1 MLTWMNQNSGLLAA
15 LAGILALVAVFLLK
29 AGQSGQLRRLNERL
43 RRENARLLE
52 EIQRESDLFSKA
64 SEAMETRQERLRTSL
79 DERME
84 AVRLSSENS
93 ANELRRTL
101 DQRLDSLTRSNAQS
115 LQEMRKTV
123 DERLATTLEGKLGE
137 SFKLVNDQLSRVH
150 KGLGEMQN
158 LASSVG
164 DLKKVLTNVKTR
176 GVRGEVR
183 LRALF
188 EQNLAPGQYEENAQ
202 IVPGS
207 QERVEFAVRIPS
219 AEGEGALLPVD
230 SKFPQEDYL
239 RLVDASQ
246 AGDAQG
252 VAKARQAL
260 ERAILEQAK
269 KIAEKYI
276 CPPGT
281 TDFAVLFLPVE
292 SLYAEAISLPGLTDK
307 LQTRFRVMLAG
318 PSTFSALLTSLQMGL
333 RTCALEKRSG
343 EILKLLEGV
352 NQEFQ
357 KFGET
362 IVRARL
368 KLEQAGNELDNVDT
382 RTRAIN
388 RRLRDIGEE

>member
-29 AGQSGQLRRLNERL
+29 AGQNGQLRRLNERL

-176 GVRGEVR
+176 GVWGEVR

-352 NQEFQ
+352 KQEFQ

>member
-64 SEAMETRQERLRTSL
+64 SEAMDTRQERLRTSL

-176 GVRGEVR
+176 GVWGEVR

-252 VAKARQAL
+252 VA
-260 ERAILEQAK
+260 
-269 KIAEKYI
+269 
-276 CPPGT
+276 
-281 TDFAVLFLPVE
+281 
-292 SLYAEAISLPGLTDK
+292 
-307 LQTRFRVMLAG
+307 
-318 PSTFSALLTSLQMGL
+318 
-333 RTCALEKRSG
+333 
-343 EILKLLEGV
+343 
-352 NQEFQ
+352 
-357 KFGET
+357 
-362 IVRARL
+362 
-368 KLEQAGNELDNVDT
+368 
-382 RTRAIN
+382 
-388 RRLRDIGEE
+388 

>member
-1 MLTWMNQNSGLLAA
+1 MLIWMNQNSGLLAA

-29 AGQSGQLRRLNERL
+29 AGQSAQLRRLNERL

-176 GVRGEVR
+176 GVWGEVR

-352 NQEFQ
+352 KQEFQ

>member
-64 SEAMETRQERLRTSL
+64 SEAMDTRQERLRTSL

-176 GVRGEVR
+176 GVWGEVR

-318 PSTFSALLTSLQMGL
+318 PSTFAARLTSLQMGL

-352 NQEFQ
+352 KQEFQ

>member
-176 GVRGEVR
+176 GVWGEVR

-352 NQEFQ
+352 KQEFQ

>member
-29 AGQSGQLRRLNERL
+29 AGQSAQLRRLNERL

-176 GVRGEVR
+176 GVWGEVR

-352 NQEFQ
+352 KQEFQ

>member
-29 AGQSGQLRRLNERL
+29 AGQSAQLRRLNERL

-101 DQRLDSLTRSNAQS
+101 DQRLDSLTHSNAQS

-176 GVRGEVR
+176 GVWGEVR

-352 NQEFQ
+352 KQEFQ